1 MTYVALSLIT
11 AGLAAL
17 GTAFY
22 RGVNKGLSSSS
33 RHQQLTRVSV
43 GALIAMVPWFIAG
56 ALPAGAPAITAA
68 AVSLLWSVTYPLLYH
83 ISNRRRSSEY
93 DNQMD
98 IVLGM
103 YAFGF
108 LSALELGLGS
118 CRVAGVL
125 LAGVVEAV
133 MMALVL
139 AQWVYYSM
147 YKEAVDF
154 KGMTIVQATNI
165 NEVFEFA
172 RSFSSAG
179 AAGVLLLLVAV
190 TVSPA
195 LIGLL
200 CGVAGAGMPL
210 WMSIAEVVAACAIAC
225 FMFAGR
231 RSPVRRCGIVS
242 LYLVILDYRRKNS
255 RYSEKSRERLAALRA
270 EAKVA
275 DEPSPRTI
283 MMVIGESANRDF
295 MSAFAPLDRETTPW
309 LSELK
314 KSDNTILFP
323 NAYSCA
329 MVTVNSLERALT
341 ECNQYNGKEFFDSV
355 SIIDMAHKLGYKV
368 HWYSNQG
375 HLGAFDTPVTL
386 VADTSDVARWTDQQ
400 LNKVPYDESLLGFL
414 DEIDPGVNNFVVVH
428 LKGSHFNFAN
438 RYPAEKTQWTPRKD
452 EDANVVSYLNSI
464 HYTDEVL
471 RRIHEYGTRKLN
483 LDAMV
488 YFSDH
493 ATIPDR
499 TRTPGFMGFGMT
511 RIPLFVWLSDR
522 YRDLHPQRDKALHGN
537 ALKYF
542 TNDLAYELMCGVLDV
557 KSDNFDETGS
567 LASGSYKYT
576 RDMLLTYD
584 GTVRIADDD
593 TGDEKS

>member
-1 MTYVALSLIT
+1 MTYILLLLIT
-11 AGLAAL
+11 IALAL
-17 GTAFY
+17 LSTVFY
-22 RGVNKGLSSSS
+22 RTVNKGLSSSS
-33 RHQQLTRVSV
+33 KHQQLTRISV
-43 GALIAMVPWFIAG
+43 AALIAMAPWFIAG
-56 ALPAGAPAITAA
+56 ELPCGAATVVAVVSAA
-68 AVSLLWSVTYPLLYH
+68 LWSVTYPLLYH
-83 ISNRRRSSEY
+83 ITNRKRSSEY

-98 IVLGM
+98 IVLGL
-103 YAFGF
+103 YSFGL
-108 LSALELGLGS
+108 LSAIQLGLGF
-118 CRVAGVL
+118 CPVAAGL

-133 MMALVL
+133 MLALVL
-139 AQWVYYSM
+139 AQWVYYFL

-172 RSFSSAG
+172 RSFPLPGTAC
-179 AAGVLLLLVAV
+179 VLFLLIAV
-190 TVSPA
+190 TVAPA
-195 LIGLL
+195 LVNMLSDAMATQLPVWVSIVECAAV
-200 CGVAGAGMPL
+200 CG
-210 WMSIAEVVAACAIAC
+210 IAYFI
-225 FMFAGR
+225 FAGR
-231 RSPVRRCGIVS
+231 RSPARRCGLSS

-255 RYSEKSRERLAALRA
+255 LYSGKARERLERLEA
-270 EAKVA
+270 EPVVEG
-275 DEPSPRTI
+275 EPSPRTI
-283 MMVIGESANRDF
+283 IMVIGESANRDF
-295 MSAFAPLDRETTPW
+295 MSAFTPLDRETTPW

-341 ECNQYNGKEFFDSV
+341 ECNQYNDKEFFDSV
-355 SIIDMAHKLGYKV
+355 SIVDMAHKLGYKV

-400 LNKVPYDESLLGFL
+400 LNKVPYDEALLDFL
-414 DEIDPGVNNFVVVH
+414 DEIDPAANNFVVVH

-438 RYPAEKTQWTPRKD
+438 RYPIEKTQWTPRKG
-452 EDANVVSYLNSI
+452 EDVNVVNYLNSI

-471 RRIHEYGTRKLN
+471 RRIYEYGVKRLN

-488 YFSDH
+488 YYSDH

-522 YRDLHPQRDKALHGN
+522 YRTQHPLRDEALHAN
-537 ALKYF
+537 AMKYF
-542 TNDLAYELMCGVLDV
+542 TNDLAYELMCGVFDV
-557 KSDNFDETGS
+557 KSANFDETNS
-567 LASGSYKYT
+567 LASLQYKYT

-593 TGDEKS
+593 TDGPKS

>member
-1 MTYVALSLIT
+1 MTYVALLLIT
-11 AGLAAL
+11 VGLAAL

-22 RGVNKGLSSSS
+22 RGVSVGLSSSS
-33 RHQQLTRVSV
+33 KHQQLTRVSV

-56 ALPAGAPAITAA
+56 ALPTGAPVITAA

-83 ISNRRRSSEY
+83 ISNKRRSSEY

-108 LSALELGLGS
+108 LSALLLGLGS

-125 LAGVVEAV
+125 LAGVAEAV

-139 AQWVYYSM
+139 AQWVYYFL

-172 RSFSSAG
+172 RSFSVVG
-179 AAGVLLLLVAV
+179 TAGVLLLLVAV

-200 CGVAGAGMPL
+200 WDGASVGMPL
-210 WMSIAEVVAACAIAC
+210 WMSVAEGVAACAIVG

-231 RSPVRRCGIVS
+231 RSPVRRCGLVS

-255 RYSEKSRERLAALRA
+255 RYSEKSRERLAYLRA

-295 MSAFAPLDRETTPW
+295 MSAFTPLDRETTPW

-314 KSDNTILFP
+314 NTENTILFP

-400 LNKVPYDESLLGFL
+400 LNKVPYDESLLSFL
-414 DEIDPGVNNFVVVH
+414 DEVDPMANNFVVVH

-438 RYPAEKTQWTPRKD
+438 RYPSEKTQWTPRKG
-452 EDANVVSYLNSI
+452 EDANVVNYLNSI

-471 RRIHEYGTRKLN
+471 HRIHEYGVKRLN

-522 YRDLHPQRDKALHGN
+522 YRALHQMRYGALQAN
-537 ALKYF
+537 AMKYF
-542 TNDLAYELMCGVLDV
+542 TNDLAYELMCGVFDV
-557 KSDNFDETGS
+557 RSDNFDETNS
-567 LASGSYKYT
+567 LASPQYKYT

-584 GTVRIADDD
+584 GAVRIADDD
-593 TGDEKS
+593 TDGQKS